1 MVERTEQAKVV
12 WEPTADWV
20 QTSNVM
26 RFMRAHGIADAAALR
41 RRSVEDIRWFWDAA
55 LRDLG
60 VEWFTPYSQVLD
72 DRDGFAWARWFVG
85 GELNLVH
92 NCVIRHATS
101 ARAGQPAVVWE
112 GDGGE
117 QRTLTFAELAAE
129 IARLANALAACG
141 VRRGDAVGLYLPM
154 TPEVVV
160 GMFACQ
166 QLGAVAVPIFS
177 GYGPEAIASRLND
190 AQAVAVLTAD
200 IGMRRGQPVLLK
212 QTLDAAL
219 QQVPT
224 VRHVFVA
231 RRGEAGSAV
240 PWVEGRDQWWA
251 DAVRLLAA
259 TADVA
264 RLPAEAPALILYTSG
279 TTGRPKGCV
288 HTHAGALAQIAK
300 ELGYHFDV
308 RASDVFFWMTDIGW
322 MMGPWELIGALF
334 HGATVVLYEGV
345 PDYPAPDRLWRL
357 IERTRVTH
365 LGISPTAIRVLK
377 RAGDDWPARC
387 DLSSLRVLGSTGEP
401 WDPEGY
407 SWFFERIGGRRCPI
421 INISGG
427 TEIIGCHLAPLPI
440 APLKTASLQGPGL
453 GMDVDV
459 FNEAGESVRGE
470 IGYLVCKQPA
480 PSMTKGFLNDPQR
493 YVETYFS
500 QWPHVWNHGD
510 WAYVDADGAWFL
522 MGRSDDTIKVA
533 GKRVGPAEI
542 EGVLMQHA
550 AVAEAAVIG
559 VPHVVKGEGIVCFVV
574 LKDSSVAAPSLATAL
589 QQHVA
594 AALGKPMK
602 PESVVFV
609 PALPKT
615 RSAKIVRGAIR
626 RVWLGEAAG
635 DLSSVENPGAL
646 NDIANCK
653 VQLTAVNPK
662 EKMS

>member
-1 MVERTEQAKVV
+1 MVESAEQAQTV
-12 WEPTADWV
+12 WEPTAEWIASSHV
-20 QTSNVM
+20 R
-26 RFMRAHGIADAAALR
+26 RFMRAHGIADAATLR

-55 LRDLG
+55 LQDLG
-60 VEWFTPYSQVLD
+60 VEWFTPYTQVLD
-72 DRDGFAWARWFVG
+72 DSAGFAWARWFVG

-92 NCVIRHATS
+92 NCVTRHAVG
-101 ARAGQPAVVWE
+101 ARAQQAAVVWE

-117 QRTLTFAELAAE
+117 QRTLTFAELAAD
-129 IARLANALAACG
+129 IARLAHALTTLG

-154 TPEVVV
+154 TPEVVI
-160 GMFACQ
+160 GMFACH

-177 GYGPEAIASRLND
+177 GYGPDAIATRLND

-200 IGMRRGQPVLLK
+200 IGMRRGRAVPLK
-212 QTLDAAL
+212 QTLDTAL
-219 QQVPT
+219 ATVPS
-224 VRHVFVA
+224 VRHVIVA
-231 RRGEAGSAV
+231 RRGTETTSV
-240 PWVEGRDQWWA
+240 PWHAGRDQWWT
-251 DAVRLLAA
+251 DAVRESAP
-259 TADVA
+259 TTEIA

-308 RASDVFFWMTDIGW
+308 RPGDIFFWMTDIGW
-322 MMGPWELIGALF
+322 MMGPWELVGALF

-345 PDYPAPDRLWRL
+345 PDFPAPDRLWRL
-357 IERTRVTH
+357 VERYRVTH

-377 RAGDDWPARC
+377 RAGDDWVTRC
-387 DLSSLRVLGSTGEP
+387 DLASLRVLGSTGEP

-407 SWFFERIGGRRCPI
+407 TWFFEQVGGKRCPI

-480 PSMTKGFLNDPQR
+480 PSMTKGFLNDSPR
-493 YVETYFS
+493 YLETYFS
-500 QWPHVWNHGD
+500 KWPQIWNHGD
-510 WAYVDADGAWFL
+510 WAVVDRDGAWFL
-522 MGRSDDTIKVA
+522 MGRADDTIKVA

-559 VPHVVKGEGIVCFVV
+559 VPHAVKGEGIVCFVV
-574 LKDSSVAAPSLATAL
+574 LKDACAGDAVLATTL
-589 QQHVA
+589 RQHVA
-594 AALGKPMK
+594 TALGKPMQ
-602 PESVVFV
+602 PETVVFV

-635 DLSSVENPGAL
+635 DLSSVENPGVL
-646 NDIANCK
+646 EDIATCK
-653 VQLTAVNPK
+653 VQQPSTL
-662 EKMS
+662 